1 MEITESFIRQRRN
14 LLLTSIVLFL
24 INFAGIEIPNKL
36 VIATTE
42 YKIADPIIIYM
53 FIWLMLFYFLWRYFQ
68 YYNELLEKHKEYNFF
83 IYPISYLPEELY
95 FGFKNINLFYVISFF
110 WSIIRILLVSFSN
123 FLSSIISSIF
133 NKNITETLLPF
144 ILAGVVILSSF
155 QSSYYK
161 NKEPEILKK
170 LKLVENKIWNEPIL
184 EMKLKV
190 NDYFNINI
198 FDIKNSQEI
207 YNYDLILN

>member
-42 YKIADPIIIYM
+42 YKITDPIIIYM
-53 FIWLMLFYFLWRYFQ
+53 FIWIMLFYFLWRYLQ
-68 YYNELLEKHKEYNFF
+68 YYNELLSKHKEYNFF
-83 IYPISYLPEELY
+83 IYPTSYLREELY
-95 FGFKNINLFYVISFF
+95 IDFKNINLFYIISFF
-110 WSIIRILLVSFSN
+110 WSITRIL
-123 FLSSIISSIF
+123 IISSYNFVSSVIYNIF

-144 ILAGVVILSSF
+144 VLAGVVILSSF

-198 FDIKNSQEI
+198 FDIKNSQEMN
-207 YNYDLILN
+207 NYDLILN

>member
-36 VIATTE
+36 IIATNE

-53 FIWLMLFYFLWRYFQ
+53 FIWTMLFYFLWRYFQ
-68 YYNELLEKHKEYNFF
+68 YYNELLTKHKEYDFF
-83 IYPISYLPEELY
+83 IYPISSLPEELY
-95 FGFKNINLFYVISFF
+95 FDFKNINLFYVISFF
-110 WSIIRILLVSFSN
+110 WSIIKILFISFSN

-144 ILAGVVILSSF
+144 IFAISVILSST
-155 QSSYYK
+155 QTPYYK
-161 NKEPEILKK
+161 NKEVEISKK
-170 LKLVENKIWNEPIL
+170 LELVGNKIWNEPIL
-184 EMKLKV
+184 KIKLEI
-190 NDYFNINI
+190 NNYFPIKI
-198 FDIKNSQEI
+198 FDIESSKKIDN
-207 YNYDLILN
+207 YNLN